1 MRGSEM
7 AQQPEQSSALGRD
20 GARTTPHP
28 NPPPQGGREYTSA
41 LHRPNSGGL
50 TLRVLG
56 VLATVAILGTA
67 LAACGRCG
75 GFLSSSLGQIGV
87 CHSDAPQQH

>member
-1 MRGSEM
+1 
-7 AQQPEQSSALGRD
+7 
-20 GARTTPHP
+20 
-28 NPPPQGGREYTSA
+28 
-41 LHRPNSGGL
+41 
-50 TLRVLG
+50 VLG